1 MYIYIDKIYIYVDI
15 EKIFLII
22 GIIFDKELHNNITY
36 K

>member
-15 EKIFLII
+15 EKIFLIT